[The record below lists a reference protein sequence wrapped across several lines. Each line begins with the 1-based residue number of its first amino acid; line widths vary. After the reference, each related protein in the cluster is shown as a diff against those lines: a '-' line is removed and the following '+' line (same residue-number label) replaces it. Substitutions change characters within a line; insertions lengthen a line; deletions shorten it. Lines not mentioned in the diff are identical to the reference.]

1 VDKIGTNL
9 TIAMANPL
17 NSQAVE
23 DIALLSGLCV
33 QIFVS
38 TGTAIKK
45 AIEKYY
51 S

>member
-1 VDKIGTNL
+1 
-9 TIAMANPL
+9 L

-23 DIALLSGLCV
+23 DVALLSSLYV

-38 TGTAIKK
+38 TATDIKK

-51 S
+51 K